1 MQETPMVLQITL
13 GTGLLLASILI
24 AAASAWVM
32 EMAFERGHHWLMR
45 EPHRPKLFLMIAV
58 IAIWILAVV
67 TAGVWLWAAAFLLIG
82 VFPTLEEAVYFST
95 VTFTT
100 LGFGDVLLPKEWR
113 LLAGMAAAN
122 GLLNFGL
129 LTALMV
135 EALRHVRL
143 GQIERRHRVRQPDAS
158 QAHPKAPHPAAPAAP
173 RPDADPAA

>member
-1 MQETPMVLQITL
+1 MVLQIAL

-32 EMAFERGHHWLMR
+32 ELAFERGHRWLMR
-45 EPHRPKLFLMIAV
+45 EPHRPKLFLMIA
-58 IAIWILAVV
+58 AISVWILAVI
-67 TAGVWLWAAAFLLIG
+67 TAGVWLWASAFLLLG

-143 GQIERRHRVRQPDAS
+143 GQMARRQSVRPPGAQPAEPH
-158 QAHPKAPHPAAPAAP
+158 AHPKDPHPAAPEAP
-173 RPDADPAA
+173 RPDADPAV